1 MNHYD
6 ILGLDLELE
15 NGKVEGKVTGTLS
28 KYLQDYFNFYLTQ
41 LNKNKVLAVKN
52 GGNVYTLF
60 LPPIPGKAAIE
71 DITRKLLRKA
81 FKRTVPSTCTLST
94 INTCQADCLHCS
106 AAQSMKQTKKA
117 LSNEEFKNVIDQ
129 AIELGVVNITLTGG
143 EPLLRKDLFELIHY
157 VDKEKTI
164 CPMFT
169 NGEFLTEAN
178 VKKLDEAGIFSVM
191 VSLDSPD
198 AKEHDEMRRRPGLF
212 NKAIEGIKRMLDR
225 GMLVGISTYASQ
237 ENIADGKLEKL
248 LYLGKDLKVH
258 ELVIFD
264 AVPTGRFIDKKDC
277 MLTDSDREKI
287 RKITEEWRTNPDLPN
302 ITAMSWVNSPQGSG
316 CFGANEQFYMTAWGD
331 ITPCD
336 FTPLAFGNIREESL
350 QTIWMRMLSH
360 PAYSTP
366 HQKCRMQDPDFRK
379 QYIDCMPAGADL
391 PIELWKD
398 ENAFKESDNGFKPS
412 DSAKK
417 SSIPLTIRTSGF

>member
-6 ILGLDLELE
+6 ILGLDLELK

-41 LNKNKVLAVKN
+41 LNKNKILAIKN

-81 FKRTVPSTCTLST
+81 SKRTIPSTCTLST

-117 LSNEEFKNVIDQ
+117 LSTKEFKNVIDQ
-129 AIELGVVNITLTGG
+129 ALELGVVNITLTGG

-157 VDKEKTI
+157 VDKEKAI
-164 CPMFT
+164 CSMFT
-169 NGEFLTEAN
+169 NGEFLTKAN

-212 NKAIEGIKRMLDR
+212 NKAMEGIKRMLER
-225 GMLVGISTYASQ
+225 
-237 ENIADGKLEKL
+237 
-248 LYLGKDLKVH
+248 
-258 ELVIFD
+258 
-264 AVPTGRFIDKKDC
+264 
-277 MLTDSDREKI
+277 
-287 RKITEEWRTNPDLPN
+287 
-302 ITAMSWVNSPQGSG
+302 
-316 CFGANEQFYMTAWGD
+316 
-331 ITPCD
+331 
-336 FTPLAFGNIREESL
+336 
-350 QTIWMRMLSH
+350 
-360 PAYSTP
+360 
-366 HQKCRMQDPDFRK
+366 
-379 QYIDCMPAGADL
+379 
-391 PIELWKD
+391 
-398 ENAFKESDNGFKPS
+398 ENACRHINLCQPRKHC
-412 DSAKK
+412 
-417 SSIPLTIRTSGF
+417 